1 MGIPV
6 REATIEDYDDLC
18 RLFDQVDAMHRESL
32 PDIFQEPDR
41 PARSR
46 DYFNR
51 LIRVPSIALFVAE
64 VSGRVAG
71 FVHVMVENAPD
82 FSLFVP
88 RRYVTVDN
96 LVVDREHRRQGI
108 GRALMGKVHE
118 WAQEKGATSI
128 QLNVYEFNQAA
139 IDFYCALGY
148 ETLSRRMRKPL

>member
-1 MGIPV
+1 MI
-6 REATIEDYDDLC
+6 REATSEDYDDLC
-18 RLFDQVDAMHRESL
+18 RLFDQVDAMHRENL
-32 PDIFQEPDR
+32 PDIFQEPDG

-51 LIRVPSIALFVAE
+51 LIRAPSIALFVAE

-88 RRYVTVDN
+88 RRYATVDN

-108 GRALMGKVHE
+108 GRALMDKAHA
-118 WAQEKGATSI
+118 WAAEKEATSV

-139 IDFYCALGY
+139 IDFYGSLGY
-148 ETLSRRMRKPL
+148 ETLSRRMQKSL